1 MKNKLAIGALALAV
15 LFTSSSALAA
25 KPEGLTSFKGRLD
38 SLVVRMDGILDRFE
52 AVMVKAEAKGYDTSN
67 AEDAYDAVIA
77 KQDAAKAEVEAL
89 KTLID
94 ETIAGGVVTPT
105 AEIRTQTKETK
116 DALMAYRDSVKELR
130 DELREAIENKKG
142 EAEDAPADEPA
153 L

>member
-15 LFTSSSALAA
+15 LFTSSNALAA
-25 KPEGLTSFKGRLD
+25 KPESLSSFKGKLD

-52 AVMVKAEAKGYDTSN
+52 AVMVKAEAKGYDTSK

-77 KQDAAKAEVEAL
+77 KQDTAKAEVEAL

-94 ETIAGGVVTPT
+94 EAIAGGATAPT
-105 AEIRTQTKETK
+105 AEIRTQIKESK
-116 DALMAYRDSVKELR
+116 DALIAYRDSVKELR
-130 DELREAIENKKG
+130 DELREAIENKTG
-142 EAEDAPADEPA
+142 EAEDAPVDEPA